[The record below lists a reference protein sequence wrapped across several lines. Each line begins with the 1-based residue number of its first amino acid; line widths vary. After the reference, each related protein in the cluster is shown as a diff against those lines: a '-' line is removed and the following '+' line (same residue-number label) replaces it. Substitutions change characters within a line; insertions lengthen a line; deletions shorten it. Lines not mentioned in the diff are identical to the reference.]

1 MIAYKTLS
9 VVSLSLPNNFTVIV
23 REGEGRIE
31 NKTLFVVSL
40 FQSL

>member
-1 MIAYKTLS
+1 MIENKTFC